1 MALNTDDF
9 APLRIAPFA
18 DAVKKF
24 EELLTQGKRTFLI
37 GAGASKCAGLPL
49 LDELTRKVQTSSKLS
64 APDKAIL
71 TALVNNFA
79 GAQYPNI
86 EDYLSELIDL
96 LAIAERRVSRAASI
110 QLIDIGGTNY
120 SQAALRGMARDIK
133 TAIFD
138 ILCCTTDL
146 DTHREFVRAVHKA
159 LRPGK
164 RMVDQSVDYLVLNY
178 DTLLEDALAL
188 EKLPYADGIEGGP
201 TGWWSPIT
209 FERSDVVARVIKLH
223 GSIGWR
229 ELPGDPLPRRIP
241 NELASS
247 IPGFEEVMI
256 WPASTKYR
264 ETQRDP
270 YAQLA
275 DRARRSLRP
284 PANKDL
290 ILIICGYSFGD
301 SHINLDLDRSLRES
315 SGQLTIMV
323 FTSEETLSGQ
333 LLKWNSDSATRDQVL
348 IFSKRGFFQ
357 GANHSPSPTD
367 LPWWK
372 FEHLT
377 RLIRGDR

>member
-1 MALNTDDF
+1 MALNSDDF

-49 LDELTRKVQTSSKLS
+49 LEELTRKVQTSSKLA

-79 GAQYPNI
+79 GARNPNI

-96 LAIAERRVSRAASI
+96 LAIAERRTRRSASL
-110 QLIDIGGTNY
+110 QLIEIGGSNY
-120 SQAALRGMARDIK
+120 SEAALRGMVRDVK
-133 TAIFD
+133 NAIFET
-138 ILCCTTDL
+138 LCCKTDL
-146 DTHREFVRAVHKA
+146 ETHREFVRAVHKA
-159 LRPGK
+159 VRPGK
-164 RMVDQSVDYLVLNY
+164 RGSDQAVDYLVLNY

-209 FERSDVVARVIKLH
+209 FERPDVVARVIKLH

-229 ELPGDPLPRRIP
+229 EFPEDPLPRRIP
-241 NELASS
+241 NESAFTV
-247 IPGFEEVMI
+247 PGFDEVMI

-284 PANKDL
+284 PTNKDL
-290 ILIICGYSFGD
+290 VLIICGYSFGD
-301 SHINLDLDRSLRES
+301 SHINLDLDRALRDS
-315 SGQLTIMV
+315 SGQLAIMA

-333 LLKWNSDSATRDQVL
+333 LLNWNTDLATRDQVL
-348 IFSKRGFFQ
+348 IFSRRGFFH
-357 GANHSPSPTD
+357 GANHSPSPID

-372 FEHLT
+372 FEHVT